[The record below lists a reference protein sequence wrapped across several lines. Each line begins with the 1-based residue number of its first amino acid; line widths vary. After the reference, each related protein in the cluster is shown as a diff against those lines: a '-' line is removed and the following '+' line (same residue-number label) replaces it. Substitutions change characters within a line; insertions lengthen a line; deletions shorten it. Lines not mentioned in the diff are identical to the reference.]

1 VPVLTPIV
9 ISSAVEGAVD
19 EAVVKRLIIEAG
31 GEIGPIY
38 GKRGKSLLRQRVNGY
53 NNAAH
58 YHPWIVL
65 IDLNQDA
72 DCPPPLKAHWL
83 PNPGPFM
90 CFRIAVREIEAW
102 LLADRERF
110 ASFFRVP
117 LSDVPTDPELLDDP
131 KEVVIELSRRSQSR
145 DIRLDMVPRT
155 GSGRKIGP
163 AYVSR
168 LIEFVSDPQKGWRP
182 ERAARSSDS
191 LNRSLTRIR
200 ELVGSFR
207 LLGRSFP
214 SVS

>member
-1 VPVLTPIV
+1 MNAGKQIF
-9 ISSAVEGAVD
+9 ISSAVEGVVD

-38 GKRGKSLLRQRVNGY
+38 GKRGKDFLKRRIKGY
-53 NNAAH
+53 NNASQH
-58 YHPWIVL
+58 NPWIVL
-65 IDLNQDA
+65 IDLNRDA
-72 DCPPPLKAHWL
+72 DCPPPLKNVWL
-83 PNPGPFM
+83 PNPGQFM

-110 ASFFRVP
+110 ASFFRVR
-117 LSDVPTDPELLDDP
+117 LSDVPADPELLNDP
-131 KEVVIELSRRSQSR
+131 KETLIELAKQSRSR
-145 DIRLDMVPRT
+145 DIRLDMVPRP

-168 LIEFVSDPQKGWRP
+168 LIEFVSNPQKGWRP

-200 ELVGSFR
+200 QLVSRR
-207 LLGRSFP
+207 LDLRS
-214 SVS
+214 